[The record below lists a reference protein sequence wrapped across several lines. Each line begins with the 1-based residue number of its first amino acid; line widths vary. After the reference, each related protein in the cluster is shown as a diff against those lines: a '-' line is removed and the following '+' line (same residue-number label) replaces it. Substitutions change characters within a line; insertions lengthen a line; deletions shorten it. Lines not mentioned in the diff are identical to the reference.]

1 MKTIYELI
9 QKMKQHRILYLTMD
23 SVRHYVVIDIFKI
36 MMNIQLDI
44 IIDFILGTSCQFMSL
59 LLEKIVCSFPWNACR
74 ASGINSIKQP
84 FFHWQ

>member
-1 MKTIYELI
+1 MKTVNELI

-44 IIDFILGTSCQFMSL
+44 IIDFILSTGCQFMSL
-59 LLEKIVCSFPWNACR
+59 LLEKNSVFLSQERMPGIWN
-74 ASGINSIKQP
+74 K
-84 FFHWQ
+84 